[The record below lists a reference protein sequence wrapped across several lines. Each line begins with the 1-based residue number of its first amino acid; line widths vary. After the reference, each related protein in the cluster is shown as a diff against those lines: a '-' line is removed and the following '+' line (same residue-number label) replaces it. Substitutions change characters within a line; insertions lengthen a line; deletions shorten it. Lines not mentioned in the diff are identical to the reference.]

1 MSVEMI
7 TQLYE
12 LIIFPLLF
20 VLAGFIIQFIKTKTA
35 ELKTKTNNE
44 SLNKYITMFE
54 STVTNCVLA
63 TNQTYVDSLKKEGK
77 FDADAQK
84 KAFEQTKDAVLAIL
98 TEEAKIYLTEIYGDL
113 NKQLVAQIEATV
125 NLNK

>member
-1 MSVEMI
+1 MI